1 MGCAASSSQGKYA
14 VPTSNAQPPAGV
26 PTKRYGSGSG
36 SETLALAP
44 AAEAAAPARRT
55 GSDAV
60 SPVPSPPPGS
70 PPPQDHAT
78 PVRPARQQ
86 ATPRRTPTSP
96 SPAALPDGSPE
107 VRYPVVDH
115 SPARPGVEIDK
126 EEEQVEQEEEGGSDG
141 DQETAAYSEE
151 DVAAYAKS
159 HLGLNPQSDCE
170 LLWIAREALHAEL
183 PDGWEE
189 LSDSRGEAKKRPLLH
204 LRGARFTCPL
214 DIPTARALA
223 MCPFL
228 PECCGARAS
237 RCAVLP
243 QLRHQAGH
251 LGAPA
256 GSALPGGGG
265 AGPASQACGRDDRR
279 HGRRGA
285 EVDQHAAAHQRHPQG
300 GGALAERPERAAG
313 APRPLRPVF
322 SVGPSGDWNFFP
334 ACVTPGSSHEVE
346 EALLAQPPASPP
358 MGGGGDGAASAP
370 LQSPAED
377 TPQKAQLAKDLGART
392 CLHLRRRGWGW
403 GLRVR

>member
-14 VPTSNAQPPAGV
+14 VPTSNAQPPVGV

-86 ATPRRTPTSP
+86 ATPRRTPTSSP

-126 EEEQVEQEEEGGSDG
+126 EEEQEEQEEEGGSDD
-141 DQETAAYSEE
+141 DQEAVAYSEE

-159 HLGLNPQSDCE
+159 HLGLNPQSDRE

-189 LSDSRGEAKKRPLLH
+189 LADSRGEAKKRPLLH
-204 LRGARFTCPL
+204 IRGARFACPL
-214 DIPTARALA
+214 RTPAARVLA
-223 MCPFL
+223 MCLFL
-228 PECCGARAS
+228 PECCVVRVRAG
-237 RCAVLP
+237 VPYFHNYDTKQVTWEHPLD
-243 QLRHQAGH
+243 RHY
-251 LGAPA
+251 
-256 GSALPGGGG
+256 
-265 AGPASQACGRDDRR
+265 R
-279 HGRRGA
+279 
-285 EVDQHAAAHQRHPQG
+285 VVAAQ
-300 GGALAERPERAAG
+300 
-313 APRPLRPVF
+313 
-322 SVGPSGDWNFFP
+322 
-334 ACVTPGSSHEVE
+334 
-346 EALLAQPPASPP
+346 
-358 MGGGGDGAASAP
+358 
-370 LQSPAED
+370 
-377 TPQKAQLAKDLGART
+377 AQLAKRAAAMTAAMGGAVPRSISMPQLT
-392 CLHLRRRGWGW
+392 KDIPKAVARSLSGPSEQP
-403 GLRVR
+403 VRPAPCAPFSALVSGDWKLPCVYHPWPWSRS

>member
-14 VPTSNAQPPAGV
+14 VPTSNAQPPVGV

-141 DQETAAYSEE
+141 DQETEAYSEG

-204 LRGARFTCPL
+204 LRGARFACPL
-214 DIPTARALA
+214 DMSPPPV
-223 MCPFL
+223 C
-228 PECCGARAS
+228 S
-237 RCAVLP
+237 RCAPSSLSAVVRVRAGVPYFHNYDTRQVTWEHPLDRHYRVVAAQAQLAKRAAAMTAAMGGAVPRSISMP
-243 QLRHQAGH
+243 QLTKDIPKAVARSLSGPSEQPVRRGPC
-251 LGAPA
+251 APF
-256 GSALPGGGG
+256 SAL
-265 AGPASQACGRDDRR
+265 
-279 HGRRGA
+279 
-285 EVDQHAAAHQRHPQG
+285 VT
-300 GGALAERPERAAG
+300 
-313 APRPLRPVF
+313 
-322 SVGPSGDWNFFP
+322 GDWNFP
-334 ACVTPGSSHEVE
+334 ACVTPGSGHEVE
-346 EALLAQPPASPP
+346 KALLAQPPASPP